1 MAKKKSIDAVALM
14 RRIRD
19 KMSREIAGMSY
30 GEQKRYLRNRSRV
43 GQSPASSKRTA

>member
-19 KMSREIAGMSY
+19 KMSEEIKGMSY
-30 GEQKRYLRNRSRV
+30 REEKRYLQQRIKIRHLV
-43 GQSPASSKRTA
+43 GPPK